1 MSQPFPHEQPLPFI
15 TLPKWVKA
23 AALCGF
29 NIQPV
34 FDELEIE
41 TDLLH
46 LEDAT
51 ISRPLLEQVMTVCV
65 ARARDQHFPFVLGET
80 FAFDYL
86 PDIGTFLAT
95 SPTLRAP
102 ARVFDSGRASLQPL
116 LHSPLPQAGALPSLV
131 PP

>member
-15 TLPKWVKA
+15 TLPNWVKA

-51 ISRPLLEQVMTVCV
+51 ISRPLLEQVMPVCV
-65 ARARDQHFPFVLGET
+65 ARARDQPFPFVLGDNL
-80 FAFDYL
+80 AFDYL
-86 PDIGTFLAT
+86 LATCTFLAT
-95 SPTLRAP
+95 ARKSVVKGKRVSLR
-102 ARVFDSGRASLQPL
+102 VN
-116 LHSPLPQAGALPSLV
+116 
-131 PP
+131 

>member
-1 MSQPFPHEQPLPFI
+1 MFFFCKQKTAYEMRISYWSSDVCSSDL
-15 TLPKWVKA
+15 
-23 AALCGF
+23 
-29 NIQPV
+29 
-34 FDELEIE
+34 

-95 SPTLRAP
+95 SPTLRDA
-102 ARVFDSGRASLQPL
+102 ARVFDWVRALINPLINEIGRARCREGVCQY
-116 LHSPLPQAGALPSLV
+116 V
-131 PP
+131 

>member
-15 TLPKWVKA
+15 TLPNWVKA

-86 PDIGTFLAT
+86 PDIGTRTEESCVGKECVSTGRIRWSQAT
-95 SPTLRAP
+95 
-102 ARVFDSGRASLQPL
+102 
-116 LHSPLPQAGALPSLV
+116 
-131 PP
+131 